1 MRVLQN
7 GDKGQMKMVFAP
19 RAGVTTL
26 AISLAVVLGGLLTA
40 CNPVRDVAVST
51 GFGAKEPESAQFVRE
66 SRRGDADYL
75 PVGVRAPDRPTKAL
89 PKADVE
95 ALTNSIDARRQ
106 ANEAAGATARS
117 MGAETN
123 ARPVPKPPTLP
134 AE

>member
-1 MRVLQN
+1 MLQN
-7 GDKGQMKMVFAP
+7 GDKGQMMMVFVP
-19 RAGVTTL
+19 RTGVTGL
-26 AISLAVVLGGLLTA
+26 AIGVAIVLGGLLAA

-51 GFGAKEPESAQFVRE
+51 GFGAKEPEPAQFVRE
-66 SRRGDADYL
+66 SRRDDGGYL
-75 PVGVRAPDRPTKAL
+75 PVGVRAPDRTTKAL

-123 ARPVPKPPTLP
+123 ARPVPKPATLP